1 SGGTAAGAG
10 AASGWGA
17 DVPKAA
23 KGFSGA
29 ASGWGAGCWGTASG
43 WGAGCWGSGAP
54 EALGVLLFSSMVFD
68 LSGLR
73 AR

>member
-1 SGGTAAGAG
+1 MCIRDR
-10 AASGWGA
+10 GWDA
-17 DVPKAA
+17 DAPKAA

-29 ASGWGAGCWGTASG
+29 AAVGCIGCAGAASG